1 MDSQRIPLPW
11 KPSSI
16 AIAEEDCRGCGG
28 RRKKERQRGG
38 RNEISPRVSVAKYQE
53 VERAE
58 ETVPLFFPFS
68 RLWPGFTRF
77 DVKEGISIT
86 VSGFFRLLDARWP
99 GIASNIGG
107 NLGRND
113 RINS

>member
-1 MDSQRIPLPW
+1 M
-11 KPSSI
+11 
-16 AIAEEDCRGCGG
+16 EG

-58 ETVPLFFPFS
+58 ETVPLFFFPFS